1 MISPFSS
8 ALTGVFEQH
17 SALLL
22 LQNAGENR
30 ADPQPV
36 GTSTVLF
43 SPAERAADI
52 TRRFVDI
59 NAQPSLAGYLPT
71 GHGVP
76 VFTHVMLGGNLCM
89 AADLARHLETMETHT
104 HTHI

>member
-1 MISPFSS
+1 MFK
-8 ALTGVFEQH
+8 QH
-17 SALLL
+17 KALLL

-30 ADPQPV
+30 GDSQPV
-36 GTSTVLF
+36 RESTVLF
-43 SPAERAADI
+43 SPVERRADV

-76 VFTHVMLGGNLCM
+76 VFTHVRLG
-89 AADLARHLETMETHT
+89 AWQQIWHAIWKQWK